1 MKKELKIVIVI
12 IVILA
17 VISAIYFEMGVGDKS
32 RYKREVINSFQ
43 QGKELKCGEYDVNSK
58 NFILNTGTL
67 TFVAK
72 SEKLEGVIIK
82 VEECSIKEK
91 SK

>member
-1 MKKELKIVIVI
+1 MKKELKIAIVVIT
-12 IVILA
+12 LLTL
-17 VISAIYFEMGVGDKS
+17 ISAIYFEMGVGDESK
-32 RYKREVINSFQ
+32 YKREIINSFQ

-58 NFILNTGTL
+58 TFILNTGTL

-82 VEECSIKEK
+82 VEECKIAK
-91 SK
+91 